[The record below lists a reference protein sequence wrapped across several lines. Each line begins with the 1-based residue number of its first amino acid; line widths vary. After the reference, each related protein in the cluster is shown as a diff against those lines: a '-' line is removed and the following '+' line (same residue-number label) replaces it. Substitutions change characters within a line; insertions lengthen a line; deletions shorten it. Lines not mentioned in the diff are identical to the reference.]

1 MNFEWQ
7 FIKIFCPLLL
17 QILIFCSHDGLLFL
31 AYVLL
36 WGTRSPDVATDNPI
50 LECHPLCPIDYLLL
64 FSLKESCKFLS
75 RYVVFSSMCSVLNME
90 NTNSSAC
97 AHKETH
103 KYIITGLSNYL
114 TISRLLLRH
123 DNSGNYILDDKSA
136 MLAVMDLFEYII
148 EFSFSWLYRDT
159 KALLIMINPVIAASV
174 NGVPFQVL
182 LDQMMHAIRHKNHD
196 ISLNTEGG
204 MPRAALSKT
213 QLEQSGNS
221 NLLADEKWYL
231 IGASVWVRLI
241 SVIEHHLREFFEKE
255 RLEHEAG
262 VSGSEFKG
270 LITSIAAKF
279 VMDSIHFVSSSLVT
293 LHASFLRKNLL
304 MNSSSSLLF
313 WLESKLSQQH
323 PVSYSYDD
331 LSTILQLSNSENM
344 EALFNILWE
353 VSVNPV
359 DVCNAF
365 VNEGVNC
372 FSLISIKVTRSWKAI
387 GCPVVECDKVIT
399 QRSGEEHEHRLGSKN
414 NRKGQGFTDKASSN
428 GEIVFETKRRELII
442 HKEFQSP
449 REILRRSGELLEVF
463 DISLLTL

>member
-1 MNFEWQ
+1 M
-7 FIKIFCPLLL
+7 L

-36 WGTRSPDVATDNPI
+36 WGTRSPDVATDNRI

-64 FSLKESCKFLS
+64 FSFKESCKFLS

-90 NTNSSAC
+90 NTNATAC
-97 AHKETH
+97 ARKESH

-114 TISRLLLRH
+114 NISRLILRH
-123 DNSGNYILDDKSA
+123 DNSGNYIVDDRSA

-148 EFSFSWLYRDT
+148 EFSFSWLYCDI
-159 KALLIMINPVIAASV
+159 KALLIMINPVLAASV

-182 LDQMMHAIRHKNHD
+182 LDQLMHAIRHKNHD
-196 ISLNTEGG
+196 ISSNKGG
-204 MPRAALSKT
+204 MPRSALSKT
-213 QLEQSGNS
+213 QLEKSGNS
-221 NLLADEKWYL
+221 NLLADEKWHL
-231 IGASVWVRLI
+231 IGPSVWVRLI

-255 RLEHEAG
+255 ELEHEAG

-270 LITSIAAKF
+270 LITSVAAKF

-323 PVSYSYDD
+323 PVSDSYDY
-331 LSTILQLSNSENM
+331 LSKILQLSDSENI

-353 VSVNPV
+353 ISVNPV

-372 FSLISIKVTRSWKAI
+372 FSLSSINVTRSWKDI
-387 GCPVVECDKVIT
+387 RCPVVECDKVIT

-414 NRKGQGFTDKASSN
+414 NGKGQGFADKASSN
-428 GEIVFETKRRELII
+428 GEIVFESKRRELII
-442 HKEFQSP
+442 QKEFQSP

-463 DISLLTL
+463 NISLLTL